1 MLQFIDKIHTKLAVA
16 TFIAFF
22 AGGGCSRHSAV
33 IGPSGGTVAAA
44 VPVKVVRPKSD
55 PRLTVSVQQPAYVQG
70 YYQADLLAR
79 AAGPVKYL
87 VRDIGDAV
95 KQGELLLE
103 IDVPDRVQDVALKAA
118 MVQQAEADLGVAEE
132 NVRALE
138 AGVQTAESNIHV
150 EKGTL
155 ISAEANAIFR
165 ESELNRY
172 KVLSE
177 RKAITPD
184 VVDEQSNNY
193 QAAVAALASAR
204 ASVNRATSAHT
215 EARARHAM
223 ARADVILKRV
233 NVMVAK
239 KNLDYAQAQLDQA
252 KVYAPFD
259 GIVVRRS
266 IDPGSFVKDATSSG
280 GQPFMTLMRTD
291 IVTIY
296 TKLPDNYSP
305 LVNDETVA
313 AVTMDELPGKVIQCK
328 VTRYASLIDGKDR
341 TMRVEVD
348 LYNGTRADYDRYV
361 ARGLATYFTAF
372 AMPAPLETA
381 LSASAARSVW
391 SANLKGRPE
400 LVPPYP
406 TVSGEQPANQ
416 SRRLLPGM
424 YGSMRLMLSQFQGS
438 YLLPSGAVF
447 SKGGKLYIARV
458 KDGKVQMLPVRVQID
473 DGMLTKLQ
481 VIVREAD
488 PIRGESEQT
497 RELAGDEEI
506 VRGNQG
512 ELTEG
517 QSVNATLVNW

>member
-1 MLQFIDKIHTKLAVA
+1 MLQFIEKIHPNIGVAAAVA
-16 TFIAFF
+16 LFI
-22 AGGGCSRHSAV
+22 GSGCSRPSAPA
-33 IGPSGGTVAAA
+33 GPSGGTVAAA
-44 VPVKVVRPKSD
+44 VPLKVVRPRSD
-55 PRLTVSVQQPAYVQG
+55 SRLTVSVQQPAYVQG

-87 VRDIGDAV
+87 VKDIGDSV
-95 KQGELLLE
+95 RQGELLLE
-103 IDVPDRVQDVALKAA
+103 IDVPDRVQGVALKAA
-118 MVQQAEADLGVAEE
+118 MVEQAEADLGVAEE

-138 AGVQTAESNIHV
+138 AGVETAENNIRV

-155 ISAEANAIFR
+155 ISAEANAVFR

-184 VVDEQSNNY
+184 VVDEQNNNY
-193 QAAVAALASAR
+193 QAAAAALASAR
-204 ASVNRATSAHT
+204 ASVNRAVSAHA

-223 ARADVILKRV
+223 ARADIILKRV
-233 NVMVAK
+233 NVLVAK
-239 KNLDYAQAQLDQA
+239 KNLDYTQAQLDQA
-252 KVYAPFD
+252 KVHAPFD

-280 GQPFMTLMRTD
+280 GTPFMTLMRTD

-296 TKLPDNYSP
+296 TKLPDNYSA

-328 VTRYASLIDGKDR
+328 VTRFASLIDGKDR

-361 ARGLATYFTAF
+361 ARGLATYLAAF
-372 AMPAPLETA
+372 ASAAPLETG
-381 LSASAARSVW
+381 LSASAARSLW
-391 SANLKGRPE
+391 SANLKGRAE
-400 LVPPYP
+400 LVPLYP
-406 TVSGEQPANQ
+406 TISGEQPIN
-416 SRRLLPGM
+416 SGRRLLPGM
-424 YGSMRLMLSQFQGS
+424 YGSMRLMLNQFQGS
-438 YLLPSGAVF
+438 YLLPSGTVF
-447 SKGGKLYIARV
+447 SKGGKLYVAQV
-458 KDGKVQMLPVRVQID
+458 KDGKVRTLPVRVQID
-473 DGMLTKLQ
+473 DGTHIKLR

-512 ELTEG
+512 ELSEG
-517 QSVNATLVNW
+517 QTVNATLVNW